1 MSAADSSLDSDP
13 QRALCAKCFEGYLLD
28 GQPKGHLEKTGPI
41 ESYVAVG
48 KKTAEDGKVIV
59 LATDIFGLGI
69 PNSKLLADKLAAELG
84 WTVYVPDLFEGDYID
99 TSKLQPQLELMDE
112 SLYKKS
118 LFSKIT
124 SILSILYGI
133 VRYVGLGYVKKH
145 SLRHALTLSEQ
156 VCSFL
161 RTEKGVKK
169 IGMVG
174 YCFGGGIAVLLAT
187 KAGPIDVGVSAHP
200 GQIKAEDFKTIA
212 RPFALLLPE
221 EDWGFDRIKKDAVAN
236 LDGLAV
242 PKVVH
247 NYPDTLHGFACR
259 PKLSDPNVK
268 AQFHQALADTCAW
281 FKEHL

>member
-13 QRALCAKCFEGYLLD
+13 QRTLCAKCFEGYLLD
-28 GQPKGHLEKTGPI
+28 GEPNGRLEKTGPI

-48 KKTAEDGKVIV
+48 EKTAQDGKVIV
-59 LATDIFGLGI
+59 LATDIYGLGI
-69 PNSKLLADKLAAELG
+69 PNPKLLADKLAAELG
-84 WTVYVPDLFEGDYID
+84 WTVYVPDLFEGEYID

-124 SILSILYGI
+124 SILSILYGL
-133 VRYVGLGYVKKH
+133 VRYVGIGYLKKH
-145 SLRHALTLSEQ
+145 SLSRALTLSEQ

-174 YCFGGGIAVLLAT
+174 YCFGGSLVCLLAT
-187 KAGPIDVGVSAHP
+187 REGPIDVGVCAHP
-200 GQIKAEDFKTIA
+200 GQVKAGDFKAID

-221 EDWGFDRIKKDAVAN
+221 EDWSFDRVRKDALAN
-236 LDGLAV
+236 FDTATI

-247 NYPDTLHGFACR
+247 NYPGTMHGFACR